1 MDTPPPP
8 VPPPPPAPPPVP
20 LPRIVG
26 HDDNGNF
33 ILELETGRYFG
44 QIENGVPHGV
54 GTFTFF
60 NGGNVFRGRW
70 ENGQRVEGT
79 TTRRDGKQ
87 FKGVWVNDSLY
98 NGFGTASYANGDTF
112 TGEWNEGKPYTGE
125 GIVPYSI
132 GIYEGKFL
140 KGEKHGE
147 GKFTLKDGTIYQ
159 GAFLNDKRS
168 GKGEFTTKDIHY
180 IGNWLDGKMNGKG
193 IIVFLADG
201 SSYDGNFENDKR
213 QGYGKHIYKSEGST
227 YEGEWGNDKKKGKG
241 KIIYKD
247 GSSYKGDWVNDRKH
261 GEGKLTDAKGKI
273 TFGLWKFNEL
283 SEEYPIFK
291 ISEKVLIGCETILGE
306 PYKSDDIIMLHNPPI
321 PTFDITRTFDCVE
334 KCTLNICNF
343 MFTREDI
350 KGLKKLAVDNEV
362 NRLERQGMRI
372 DYAEINKNVIMR
384 NPYNKQVMPIEHLQ
398 LCVLSIIPSLPAS
411 LPPSLPASLPASL
424 DLFSA
429 EPKETNSTERDES
442 IEGGKRKRKRKRKQT
457 IKRKQKSKRIQ
468 IKKKTK
474 RNLH

>member
-8 VPPPPPAPPPVP
+8 APPPPPVP

-33 ILELETGRYFG
+33 ILELETGTYFG
-44 QIENGVPHGV
+44 PIKDGVPHGV
-54 GTFTFF
+54 GRKIFKSS
-60 NGGNVFRGRW
+60 NVFIGRW
-70 ENGQRVEGT
+70 ENGKRVKGT
-79 TTRRDGKQ
+79 TTLPDGRQ
-87 FKGVWVNDSLY
+87 FTGVWVNDSLY

-112 TGEWNEGKPYTGE
+112 TGEWKEGRPYRGE
-125 GIVPYSI
+125 GFVHYSS
-132 GIYEGKFL
+132 GVFEGEIL
-140 KGEKHGE
+140 EGNMHGKGKLTLNNGDIFE
-147 GKFTLKDGTIYQ
+147 GQ
-159 GAFLNDKRS
+159 WENDKLN
-168 GKGEFTTKDIHY
+168 GKGEYRNKRTHY
-180 IGNWLDGKMNGKG
+180 IGDFLDDKKHGRGKLVLLSDNS
-193 IIVFLADG
+193 I
-201 SSYDGNFENDKR
+201 YDGDFKNNM
-213 QGYGKHIYKSEGST
+213 
-227 YEGEWGNDKKKGKG
+227 KKGKG

-247 GSSYKGDWVNDRKH
+247 GSSYEGDWDNDMKH

-273 TFGLWKFNEL
+273 TFGLWKYNDL
-283 SEEYPIFK
+283 SKEYPIFK

-321 PTFDITRTFDCVE
+321 PTFDITRTFDCAE

-362 NRLERQGMRI
+362 KRLERQGMRRI
-372 DYAEINKNVIMR
+372 DYAEINENVIMR
-384 NPYNKQVMPIEHLQ
+384 NPHNRQEMPTEHLQ
-398 LCVLSIIPSLPAS
+398 LCVLSIIPSLPPS
-411 LPPSLPASLPASL
+411 LLDSLPASLPASL

-429 EPKETNSTERDES
+429 EPKEGKSSASKDES
-442 IEGGKRKRKRKRKQT
+442 IEGGKRKRKRKQT

-468 IKKKTK
+468 SKKKTK

>member
-1 MDTPPPP
+1 MDTPPP
-8 VPPPPPAPPPVP
+8 APPGPGV
-20 LPRIVG
+20 
-26 HDDNGNF
+26 DDNKKVKLT
-33 ILELETGRYFG
+33 LEKGTYIGPVKD
-44 QIENGVPHGV
+44 GVPHGED

-70 ENGQRVEGT
+70 ENGKRVKGT
-79 TTRRDGKQ
+79 TTRPDGRQ
-87 FKGVWVNDSLY
+87 ITGVWVNDLLY
-98 NGFGTASYANGDTF
+98 NGVGTASYANGDIF
-112 TGEWNEGKPYTGE
+112 TGEWQESHPYTGE
-125 GIVPYSI
+125 GFVHYGI
-132 GIYEGKFL
+132 GVYEGKFL

-168 GKGEFTTKDIHY
+168 GKGEYTNKDIHY

-201 SSYDGNFENDKR
+201 SSYDGYFENDKR

-227 YEGEWGNDKKKGKG
+227 YEGEWDNDKKKGKG

-247 GSSYKGDWVNDRKH
+247 GSSYEGDWYNDRKH

-321 PTFDITRTFDCVE
+321 PTFDITRTFDCAE

-350 KGLKKLAVDNEV
+350 KGLKKLAVDNEAK
-362 NRLERQGMRI
+362 RLESQGMRRNEI
-372 DYAEINKNVIMR
+372 DYAEINENVIMR
-384 NPYNKQVMPIEHLQ
+384 NPHNRQEMPAEHLQ
-398 LCVLSIIPSLPAS
+398 LCVLSIIKSP
-411 LPPSLPASLPASL
+411 SLPASL

-429 EPKETNSTERDES
+429 QPKEANSSASKDGS
-442 IEGGKRKRKRKRKQT
+442 SAGGKRKRKHKQT
-457 IKRKQKSKRIQ
+457 NKRKQKNKRKT
-468 IKKKTK
+468 KKK
-474 RNLH
+474 

>member
-1 MDTPPPP
+1 MDTPPPVP
-8 VPPPPPAPPPVP
+8 PPPPPAPPPVP
-20 LPRIVG
+20 RG
-26 HDDNGNF
+26 SDDKGNF
-33 ILELETGRYFG
+33 ILELETGTYFG
-44 QIENGVPHGV
+44 PLKDGVPHGV
-54 GTFTFF
+54 GSKIFK
-60 NGGNVFRGRW
+60 NGNVFRGTW
-70 ENGQRVEGT
+70 KNGQRVEGT
-79 TTRRDGKQ
+79 TTRPDGKK
-87 FKGVWVNDSLY
+87 FRGVWVNDLLY
-98 NGFGTASYANGDTF
+98 NGLGTASYANGDIF
-112 TGEWNEGKPYTGE
+112 TGEWRESHPYTGE
-125 GIVPYSI
+125 GFVHYGI
-132 GIYEGKFL
+132 GVYEGKLL

-168 GKGEFTTKDIHY
+168 GKGEYKTKDLHY

-193 IIVFLADG
+193 IVVFLADG

-213 QGYGKHIYKSEGST
+213 QGYGKNIYKSEGST
-227 YEGEWGNDKKKGKG
+227 YEGEWDNDKKKGKG

-247 GSSYKGDWVNDRKH
+247 GSSYEGDWYNDRKH
-261 GEGKLTDAKGKI
+261 GEGKLMDAKGKI
-273 TFGLWKFNEL
+273 TFGLWKYNDL
-283 SEEYPIFK
+283 SKEYPIFK

-321 PTFDITRTFDCVE
+321 PTFDIRRTFDCVE

-350 KGLKKLAVDNEV
+350 KGMKKFAVDNEV
-362 NRLERQGMRI
+362 ERLISQGMRRDEI
-372 DYAEINKNVIMR
+372 DYAEINENVIMR
-384 NPYNKQVMPIEHLQ
+384 NPHNRQEMPVEHLQ

-411 LPPSLPASLPASL
+411 LPVSLPASL

-429 EPKETNSTERDES
+429 EPKEGKSSERDES
-442 IEGGKRKRKRKRKQT
+442 IEGGKRKIKRKQT

-474 RNLH
+474 RH